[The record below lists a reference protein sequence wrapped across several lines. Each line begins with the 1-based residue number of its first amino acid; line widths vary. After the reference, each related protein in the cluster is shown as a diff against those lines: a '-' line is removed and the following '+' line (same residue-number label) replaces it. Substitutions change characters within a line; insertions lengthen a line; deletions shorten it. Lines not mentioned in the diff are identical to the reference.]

1 MVRVADHP
9 TWLFGGVH
17 QMTIFLKVGTQ
28 STFIEWKV
36 KYSQSIYQRKPRQS
50 ISFLG
55 TKMLKKVGLVWRPL
69 NERKKAL
76 PTLPPRQLC
85 EGAVGNAFTVVPQPA
100 ATPGSIPEITHR
112 PGTVGSFPSGGVD
125 GRDVRLS

>member
-1 MVRVADHP
+1 
-9 TWLFGGVH
+9 
-17 QMTIFLKVGTQ
+17 MTIFLKVGTQ
-28 STFIEWKV
+28 SIFIEWKV

-76 PTLPPRQLC
+76 PMLPPRQPC
-85 EGAVGNAFTVVPQPA
+85 EGAVGNAFRVVPQPA

-112 PGTVGSFPSGGVD
+112 PRTVGSFPSGGVD
-125 GRDVRLS
+125 DRDVRLS